1 MKLAI
6 FLKKLDYITFEAQM
20 SYYAEYDIQIIYNF
34 LCDQTCHIKGGELS
48 LLNCAWLPPWKR
60 GSSIKNMATN
70 NTTNKAQQSYLFNMT
85 CLGHMIIV
93 ALSSVTYSII

>member
-6 FLKKLDYITFEAQM
+6 FSKKLDYITFEAQM

-48 LLNCAWLPPWKR
+48 LLNCAWLPPGKEVQASRTWQQITQQTKH
-60 GSSIKNMATN
+60 N
-70 NTTNKAQQSYLFNMT
+70 NPTSL
-85 CLGHMIIV
+85 I
-93 ALSSVTYSII
+93 